1 MNRQTITINIPTLTM
16 NEQTDKGNQY
26 TYDGHRMY
34 IDCPCL
40 SVNPSHVY
48 WLPLSFYSS
57 FVGICIALI
66 LQWMNRQTITI
77 NIPTLT
83 MNEQTDKGNQY
94 TYDGKT
100 NRQGQSI
107 YLRWMNRQTR
117 ASNKPTTH
125 KGNQYTYDGGRQ
137 ARAINIPTLE

>member
-1 MNRQTITINIPTLTM
+1 MDEQINKGIQYSYQRTNRQR
-16 NEQTDKGNQY
+16 DKGIQY
-26 TYDGHRMY
+26 TYDGIRQKRAIHIPTMDEDKQGQSIY
-34 IDCPCL
+34 
-40 SVNPSHVY
+40 
-48 WLPLSFYSS
+48 
-57 FVGICIALI
+57 

-107 YLRWMNRQTR
+107 YLRWM
-117 ASNKPTTH
+117 TTD
-125 KGNQYTYDGGRQ
+125 KGNQYTYN
-137 ARAINIPTLE
+137 ARTDRKW